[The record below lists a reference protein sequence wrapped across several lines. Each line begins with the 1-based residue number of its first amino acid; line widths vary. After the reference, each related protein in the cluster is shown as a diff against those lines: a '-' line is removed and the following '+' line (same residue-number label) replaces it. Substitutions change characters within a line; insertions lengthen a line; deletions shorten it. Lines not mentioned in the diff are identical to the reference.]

1 MGDRDGEREERG
13 EEDTL
18 VTLGDKWEDDIWD
31 PLADK
36 DDAKKADAAA
46 DSDVEGKEMTGLMV
60 SLSVL
65 LVTNLITV
73 LTSSMGLLISDF
85 SSSSSPSSPSSCG
98 SSSSCMLSVLITL
111 YSA

>member
-1 MGDRDGEREERG
+1 MGDKDGDREERG
-13 EEDTL
+13 EEETL
-18 VTLGDKWEDDIWD
+18 VLDDLWED

-46 DSDVEGKEMTGLMV
+46 DSDVEGKEMTGLV
-60 SLSVL
+60 ISLSVL

-73 LTSSMGLLISDF
+73 LTSSTGLLTSAF
-85 SSSSSPSSPSSCG
+85 SSSSSSSPSSCG

-111 YSA
+111 YSVGC